1 MLEKDEVSKYTVPK
15 NALDMLE
22 WPPNGQTYTAKDIPQ
37 LIKKGFKP
45 MTDSN
50 IQPPANTTG
59 ETLADGTV
67 GWPTE
72 TPPETNYPT
81 PEEVAE
87 QYLQEQKVDA
97 EQKAYAEATAN
108 STGYPQPGDTPYNS
122 PDSTTVPN
130 PVPGTEVTQ
139 SPGLIPETSTQ
150 IPGYDPN
157 TSTAP
162 GEYDPNSANVDTAV
176 STDPLPVIPHTPPTS
191 GDNAEWASGTSV
203 PPTTA
208 EEYVAG
214 LDYDPNGPPET
225 HEIGTELNEQYM
237 DPAYEHAFPPSE
249 AADADAEAKAEET
262 DLDQIMYRFDMA
274 RIEFKQVKDM
284 LKDVL
289 TKLDQLHNQDTTS

>member
-1 MLEKDEVSKYTVPK
+1 MLKKDEVSKYTVPK

-37 LIKKGFKP
+37 LIKRGFKP

-59 ETLADGTV
+59 EVLADGTV

-72 TPPETNYPT
+72 TPPVTEET
-81 PEEVAE
+81 A
-87 QYLQEQKVDA
+87 
-97 EQKAYAEATAN
+97 
-108 STGYPQPGDTPYNS
+108 
-122 PDSTTVPN
+122 VPN

-139 SPGLIPETSTQ
+139 SPGLIPETAAQ
-150 IPGYDPN
+150 IPGYDP
-157 TSTAP
+157 TTGTAP

-176 STDPLPVIPHTPPTS
+176 PPNTYVENDGSTGTLAEPPSTNPLPVVPHTPPTS
-191 GDNAEWASGTSV
+191 GDNAAWASGTAV

-214 LDYDPNGPPET
+214 LDYDPYGPPET
-225 HEIGTELNEQYM
+225 HEIGTEMTEQYM

-249 AADADAEAKAEET
+249 AAEAEAEAKAEET
-262 DLDQIMYRFDMA
+262 DLDQIMHRFDMA
-274 RIEFKQVKDM
+274 RLEFRQVKDM
-284 LKDVL
+284 INDLSN
-289 TKLDQLHNQDTTS
+289 KLDQLHNQDTTS

>member
-72 TPPETNYPT
+72 TPPVTEETT
-81 PEEVAE
+81 
-87 QYLQEQKVDA
+87 
-97 EQKAYAEATAN
+97 
-108 STGYPQPGDTPYNS
+108 
-122 PDSTTVPN
+122 PN

-139 SPGLIPETSTQ
+139 SPGLIPETQTQ

-162 GEYDPNSANVDTAV
+162 SEYDPASANVDTAV
-176 STDPLPVIPHTPPTS
+176 PPNTYVENDGTTGTLAEPPSTDPLPVIPHTPPTS
-191 GDNAEWASGTSV
+191 GDNAEWASGTAV

-214 LDYDPNGPPET
+214 LGYDPNGPPET

-249 AADADAEAKAEET
+249 VVAEAEVEET
-262 DLDQIMYRFDMA
+262 DLEKIMYRFDMA
-274 RIEFKQVKDM
+274 REELMMIKRMIND
-284 LKDVL
+284 LSN
-289 TKLDQLHNQDTTS
+289 KLDQLHNQDTTS